1 MAYDGKCATKVM
13 DELQNLKRKLK
24 EDFKVPSIFLEVL
37 DDAYEFIKVVPEGGI
52 NSYEAF
58 KQCWI
63 NEGYDPSYKFE
74 NNLSMREYYKV
85 IEILNEASIRV
96 VEETNNNVDLFD
108 MEDKTTYVLGN
119 LTDAN
124 ITKEQ
129 AELLEKVGINKITVV
144 NRE

>member
-1 MAYDGKCATKVM
+1 MVDNILNLI
-13 DELQNLKRKLK
+13 DELEQLL
-24 EDFKVPSIFLEVL
+24 DFKIVGTKQISRVENLIKDAIEVLEV
-37 DDAYEFIKVVPEGGI
+37 IPTGGI
-52 NSYEAF
+52 SDFDTF
-58 KQCWI
+58 KKIWLKCGMTKYSDDELANYVKAI
-63 NEGYDPSYKFE
+63 NI
-74 NNLSMREYYKV
+74 M
-85 IEILNEASIRV
+85 NEASIRV

>member
-1 MAYDGKCATKVM
+1 MVGNILNLI
-13 DELQNLKRKLK
+13 DELEQLLNFKIVGTKQVSRVENLIKDAI
-24 EDFKVPSIFLEVL
+24 EVLEV
-37 DDAYEFIKVVPEGGI
+37 IPTGGI
-52 NSYEAF
+52 SDFDTF
-58 KQCWI
+58 KKIWLKCGMTKYSDDELANYVKAI
-63 NEGYDPSYKFE
+63 NI
-74 NNLSMREYYKV
+74 M
-85 IEILNEASIRV
+85 NEASIRV